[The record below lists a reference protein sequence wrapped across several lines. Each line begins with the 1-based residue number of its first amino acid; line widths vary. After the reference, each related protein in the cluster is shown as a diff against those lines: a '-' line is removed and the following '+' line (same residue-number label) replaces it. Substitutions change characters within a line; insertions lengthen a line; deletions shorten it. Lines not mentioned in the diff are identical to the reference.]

1 MSSYEASLNR
11 GRAGY
16 VGSPAAARTARPPS
30 SKTDNEAVTEGLLVR
45 LMRNM
50 GTLIHA
56 AASVGFFTYLC
67 HSEDPKF
74 DTNIATTILGMY
86 LTAKAL
92 LFSSSN
98 ASLKWI
104 IFYWIVH
111 SLASCLD
118 AYFDEDIFIG
128 CCMAKSL
135 TFYVLFRQI
144 NSIGATFRRAYVGCE
159 ASTQPLTQSISM
171 ASRHETIQ
179 SPFQPSTYMNSPTK
193 LPVTPFVASPIDELM
208 MRKNVKNNDSL
219 LMHSHIGNLDMTST
233 PAHEIHIDLRD
244 PRPAQKLILNNN
256 ITENIVFA
264 FKTNVPER
272 IKVTP
277 HSGVLKMGEE
287 REITISL
294 ARNADLT
301 DLRKRGSDKLAVE
314 YIQVGDRTDFTS
326 NFYSLD
332 PEYKYRHCFRVFY
345 DDVVTPDESVFT
357 HDANPHHRLYAL
369 S

>member
-1 MSSYEASLNR
+1 MNSYEASLNR

-16 VGSPAAARTARPPS
+16 VASPAATRTARPPS
-30 SKTDNEAVTEGLLVR
+30 CKTDNESVAEGLLVR
-45 LMRNM
+45 LMRNA

-56 AASVGFFTYLC
+56 AAFVGFFTYLC

-118 AYFDEDIFIG
+118 VYFDEDIFVGKMIKILIFK

-144 NSIGATFRRAYVGCE
+144 NSIGAIFRRADMGCKV
-159 ASTQPLTQSISM
+159 STQPLTQSISM
-171 ASRHETIQ
+171 ASRHETIR

-208 MRKNVKNNDSL
+208 MRKNVK
-219 LMHSHIGNLDMTST
+219 
-233 PAHEIHIDLRD
+233 IHIDLRD
-244 PRPAQKLILNNN
+244 PRPAQKLTFNNN

-345 DDVVTPDESVFT
+345 DDVVTSDESVFT
-357 HDANPHHRLYAL
+357 HDANSHHRLYAL